1 MTEQDCTIRKDVFFM
16 PSTEHKTT
24 EGEIK
29 EIWERLTKGE
39 AGIKS
44 AHHRIDN
51 LEKLAESVN
60 QMAIS
65 TNRIAAETNQ
75 IATET
80 KALREDY
87 AKADERIEELE
98 KKPIKR
104 YEMILTAFL
113 TAICGGVAGYLLK
126 MILN

>member
-1 MTEQDCTIRKDVFFM
+1 M

-24 EGEIK
+24 ESEIK
-29 EIWERLTKGE
+29 EIWERLTAGE
-39 AGIKS
+39 SSIKS

-60 QMAIS
+60 SMAIS
-65 TNRIAAETNQ
+65 TNQLAI
-75 IATET
+75 ET

-87 AKADERIEELE
+87 VKADERIEELE

-104 YEMILTAFL
+104 YETFITALLTG
-113 TAICGGVAGYLLK
+113 IAGYLLS
-126 MILN
+126 MILH